1 MDPKQAI
8 YADMLINKVVNLGL
22 LNQLTNTTEI
32 SQSTFLSPISSHST
46 DSTISYPTQLQSTT
60 SFALQSQPSSAKS
73 YYEQAIDSFQNL

>member
-46 DSTISYPTQLQSTT
+46 DSISYPTQLQSTT
-60 SFALQSQPSSAKS
+60 SSALQSQPSSAKS